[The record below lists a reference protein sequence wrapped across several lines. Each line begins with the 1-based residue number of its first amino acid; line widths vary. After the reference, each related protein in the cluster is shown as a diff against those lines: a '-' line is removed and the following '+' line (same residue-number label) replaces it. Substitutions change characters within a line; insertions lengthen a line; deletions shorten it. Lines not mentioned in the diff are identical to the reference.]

1 MTKYPFLPLI
11 RVPYPDSECLPQ
23 LFNLRVGE
31 PGDLLMLLV
40 EILHKRL
47 VLNLRVVDWRERVN
61 NLEEK
66 QKKSEN
72 FDRSLVVYIQPEKLA
87 NLTRI

>member
-23 LFNLRVGE
+23 LFHLRVRE

-40 EILHKRL
+40 EVLHKRL
-47 VLNLRVVDWRERVN
+47 VLNLRVVDGRERVN

-66 QKKSEN
+66 QKTMTAFE
-72 FDRSLVVYIQPEKLA
+72 
-87 NLTRI
+87 